1 MDEIRILLMEAGI
14 PPYFADIGF
23 WVTLLGVIWAA
34 LRGSFRAMVWFLE
47 HTSIAEVKRQLDD
60 HVGRKLNKQREYYD
74 DRMTDAINSIGK
86 LTESNQDILRQLV
99 KLQERDDAI
108 FHRLDTLETTTQ
120 NLSTEL
126 MHIQLLNNIPIKS
139 GITIPNDGGESLG

>member
-47 HTSIAEVKRQLDD
+47 HTSLVAVKRELDD
-60 HVGRKLNKQREYYD
+60 HLARRMDKQRKDYD
-74 DRMTDAINSIGK
+74 DKLSEAINSIAD
-86 LTESNQDILRQLV
+86 LTKSNQEILKQLV
-99 KLQERDDAI
+99 KLEERDAAK
-108 FHRLDTLETTTQ
+108 FHRLNNLENTVQ
-120 NLSTEL
+120 SLSTEL
-126 MHIQLLNNIPIKS
+126 MHIQVLNNMPIGRS
-139 GITIPNDGGESLG
+139 ITLNTDDIGGD

>member
-47 HTSIAEVKRQLDD
+47 HTSLVAVKQELDD
-60 HVGRKLNKQREYYD
+60 HLARRMDKQRKDYD
-74 DRMTDAINSIGK
+74 DKLSDAINSIAD
-86 LTESNQDILRQLV
+86 LTKSNQEILKQLV
-99 KLQERDDAI
+99 KLEERDAAK
-108 FHRLDTLETTTQ
+108 FHRLNNLENTVQ
-120 NLSTEL
+120 SLSTEL
-126 MHIQLLNNIPIKS
+126 MHIQVLNNMPIGRS
-139 GITIPNDGGESLG
+139 ITLNTDDIGGD

>member
-1 MDEIRILLMEAGI
+1 MDEIRVLLMEAGI
-14 PPYFADIGF
+14 PSYFADIGF

-60 HVGRKLNKQREYYD
+60 YVGLKLSKQREYYD

-99 KLQERDDAI
+99 KLEERDDAI
-108 FHRLDTLETTTQ
+108 FHRLEALETTAQTL
-120 NLSTEL
+120 NTEL
-126 MHIQLLNNIPIKS
+126 MHIQLLNNLPIKR

>member
-47 HTSIAEVKRQLDD
+47 HTSLVAVKQELDD
-60 HVGRKLNKQREYYD
+60 HLARRMDKQRKDYD
-74 DRMTDAINSIGK
+74 DKLSDAINSIAE
-86 LTESNQDILRQLV
+86 LTKSNQEILKQLV
-99 KLQERDDAI
+99 KLEERDAAK
-108 FHRLDTLETTTQ
+108 FHRLNNLETTVQ
-120 NLSTEL
+120 SLSTEL
-126 MHIQLLNNIPIKS
+126 MHIQVLNNMPIGRS
-139 GITIPNDGGESLG
+139 ITLNTDDIGGD

>member
-1 MDEIRILLMEAGI
+1 MEEIRILLMEVGI

-60 HVGRKLNKQREYYD
+60 YVGHKLSKQREYYD

-99 KLQERDDAI
+99 KLEERDDSI
-108 FHRLDTLETTTQ
+108 FHRLDALETTTQ
-120 NLSTEL
+120 ALNTEL
-126 MHIQLLNNIPIKS
+126 MHIQLLNNLPIKR
-139 GITIPNDGGESLG
+139 GITIQNDGGESLG

>member
-47 HTSIAEVKRQLDD
+47 HTSLVAVKQELDD
-60 HVGRKLNKQREYYD
+60 HLARRMDKQRKDYD
-74 DRMTDAINSIGK
+74 DKLSDAINSIAD
-86 LTESNQDILRQLV
+86 LTKSNQEILKQLV
-99 KLQERDDAI
+99 KLEERDAAK
-108 FHRLDTLETTTQ
+108 FHRLNNLETTVQ
-120 NLSTEL
+120 SLSTEL
-126 MHIQLLNNIPIKS
+126 MHIQVLNNMPIGRS
-139 GITIPNDGGESLG
+139 ITLNTDDIGGD

>member
-47 HTSIAEVKRQLDD
+47 HTSLVAVKRELDD
-60 HVGRKLNKQREYYD
+60 HLARRMDKQRKDYD
-74 DRMTDAINSIGK
+74 DKLSEAINSIAD
-86 LTESNQDILRQLV
+86 LTKSNQEILKQLV
-99 KLQERDDAI
+99 KLEERDAAK
-108 FHRLDTLETTTQ
+108 FHRLNNLETTIQ
-120 NLSTEL
+120 SLSTEL
-126 MHIQLLNNIPIKS
+126 MHIQVLNNMPIGRS
-139 GITIPNDGGESLG
+139 ITLSTDDIGGD

>member
-47 HTSIAEVKRQLDD
+47 HTSLVAVKQELDD
-60 HVGRKLNKQREYYD
+60 HLARRMDKQRKDYD
-74 DRMTDAINSIGK
+74 DKLSEAINSIAD
-86 LTESNQDILRQLV
+86 LTKSNQEILKQLV
-99 KLQERDDAI
+99 KLEERDAAK
-108 FHRLDTLETTTQ
+108 FHRLNNLETTVQT
-120 NLSTEL
+120 LSTEL
-126 MHIQLLNNIPIKS
+126 MHIQVLNNMPIGRS
-139 GITIPNDGGESLG
+139 ITLSTDDIGGD

>member
-74 DRMTDAINSIGK
+74 DRMTDPIDSISK

-99 KLQERDDAI
+99 KLEERDDAI
-108 FHRLDTLETTTQ
+108 FHRLDTLEMTTQ
-120 NLSTEL
+120 NLSAEL
-126 MHIQLLNNIPIKS
+126 MHIQLLNNIPIKR

>member
-47 HTSIAEVKRQLDD
+47 HTSLVAVKRELDD
-60 HVGRKLNKQREYYD
+60 HLARRMDKQRKDYD
-74 DRMTDAINSIGK
+74 DKLSEAINSIAD
-86 LTESNQDILRQLV
+86 LTKSNQEILKQLV
-99 KLQERDDAI
+99 KLEERDAAK
-108 FHRLDTLETTTQ
+108 FHRLNNLENTVQ
-120 NLSTEL
+120 SLSTEL
-126 MHIQLLNNIPIKS
+126 MHIQVLNNMPIGRS
-139 GITIPNDGGESLG
+139 ITLNTDDIGED